1 MCLNRSGNAK
11 KHVLSTEMSLLKTIN
26 LEKSEN
32 APSLLEFPRAFL
44 PSPWVF
50 PKPFPNIVL
59 FNQQLLPRELGGNC
73 RNKKKGGETSCGKTS
88 NFPFLSTFLLRLRY
102 SKLPAKRA
110 KFTFRVRLQLN
121 LIFFGDF
128 PCFTL
133 PWFMGY
139 FSEDL
144 LFRCSEPTLEKVAS
158 GW

>member
-44 PSPWVF
+44 PSPRVF

-73 RNKKKGGETSCGKTS
+73 RNKKKAVKLRAAKQATSLSLARFSCGFVIQ
-88 NFPFLSTFLLRLRY
+88 NCRLRE
-102 SKLPAKRA
+102 
-110 KFTFRVRLQLN
+110 LN
-121 LIFFGDF
+121 
-128 PCFTL
+128 
-133 PWFMGY
+133 
-139 FSEDL
+139 SH
-144 LFRCSEPTLEKVAS
+144 LEFVFN
-158 GW
+158 